1 MRKLDNFLKCL
12 EILRKADFV
21 LAENDDIYRTGVI
34 GQYNLTFELSWKALQ
49 EILRLHG
56 VIEAQTGSPR
66 EILQLG
72 YRMGFVDDSSVWLAM
87 LKKRNE
93 SVHIYDE
100 DKADELLLLIKNSF
114 IPAFAVLAETLKAK
128 NVDDITD

>member
-1 MRKLDNFLKCL
+1 MKKLDNFVNCL
-12 EILRKADFV
+12 GVLRKADFS
-21 LAENDDIYRTGVI
+21 LAENDDIYRTGII

-49 EILRLHG
+49 ETLRLHG
-56 VIEAQTGSPR
+56 VAEAQTGSPR

-72 YRMGFVDDSSVWLAM
+72 YKVGFVNDSSVWLTM

-100 DKADELLLLIKNSF
+100 DKIDELLLLIKNSF
-114 IPAFAVLAETLKAK
+114 IPAFTELAETLKEK
-128 NVDDITD
+128 NADANDE